1 MPSLS
6 ELVRRVEM
14 HHRTIFSVVDDLEDA
29 HTLVEATRSVI
40 GDLDQPD
47 TDLFII
53 MPLPEVHSLQKGRHN
68 D

>member
-1 MPSLS
+1 
-6 ELVRRVEM
+6 M